1 MDSILKQLRQ
11 LLQDEENYIPTRD
24 EERQEDFRSG
34 LRSGLRIAID
44 MFQPQNEAQA
54 VSDEDFI
61 RREMK
66 AVIAIE
72 GYDVG
77 DAPAL
82 DAMWEEIVIKTAQR
96 LLSAQPAVQ
105 VPQDAALQ
113 FADHIINGAFDGGD
127 WNGGDLQDLAADY
140 GLLKLE
146 EMAAPCSEEEQGC
159 RCARDGADFP
169 VCCFR
174 KTYRLPT
181 PTANPSEGAGE

>member
-1 MDSILKQLRQ
+1 MDSK
-11 LLQDEENYIPTRD
+11 
-24 EERQEDFRSG
+24 
-34 LRSGLRIAID
+34 
-44 MFQPQNEAQA
+44 NEAQA
-54 VSDEDFI
+54 ACEAIRHAADILEDEAHSLKGCHTRPPFYDWSGEAEAKEQFDDF
-61 RREMK
+61 K
-66 AVIAIE
+66 ATAAKLNEIASLF
-72 GYDVG
+72 
-77 DAPAL
+77 PA
-82 DAMWEEIVIKTAQR
+82 
-96 LLSAQPAVQ
+96 LSAQPAVQ

>member
-1 MDSILKQLRQ
+1 MDSK
-11 LLQDEENYIPTRD
+11 
-24 EERQEDFRSG
+24 
-34 LRSGLRIAID
+34 
-44 MFQPQNEAQA
+44 NEAQA
-54 VSDEDFI
+54 VSDGEMDNLLRLIEASIEWSETIGEESWFNAAELHTMSKGAISVADAEFI
-61 RREMK
+61 AAMTPVAAYGLVNAARA
-66 AVIAIE
+66 AV
-72 GYDVG
+72 
-77 DAPAL
+77 
-82 DAMWEEIVIKTAQR
+82 
-96 LLSAQPAVQ
+96 LSAPPAVQ